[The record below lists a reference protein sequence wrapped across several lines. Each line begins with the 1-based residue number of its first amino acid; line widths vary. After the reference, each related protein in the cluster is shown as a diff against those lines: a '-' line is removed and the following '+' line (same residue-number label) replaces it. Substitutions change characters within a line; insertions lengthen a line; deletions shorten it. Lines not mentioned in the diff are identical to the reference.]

1 MNLPNIKESPRLYW
15 PRSILP
21 TRMAPGSAGPTKIP
35 TGYYDRISL
44 RALTLRGS
52 LKLKFGG
59 LKIDS
64 ITDPEKHGS
73 FDLQTIS
80 FNTVNH
86 KH

>member
-1 MNLPNIKESPRLYW
+1 LPNIKESPKLYW
-15 PRSILP
+15 PRSILL
-21 TRMAPGSAGPTKIP
+21 TLIVPGSAGPTKTP
-35 TGYYDRISL
+35 TDYYANIFPRE
-44 RALTLRGS
+44 LTLRRS